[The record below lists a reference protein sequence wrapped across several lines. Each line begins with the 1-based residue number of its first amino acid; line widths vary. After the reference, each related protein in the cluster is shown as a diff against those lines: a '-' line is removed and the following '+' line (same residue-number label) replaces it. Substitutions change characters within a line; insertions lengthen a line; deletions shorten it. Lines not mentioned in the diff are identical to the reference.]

1 MSIHTKPA
9 IQPSKVLTMKRLVTA
24 LALTS
29 SLVLPGLSMARPVTL
44 NATLKNYGGNG
55 AYLAIYLTDPA
66 GAYVRTLWVAGEKSK
81 YYKHLTDWYRATS
94 GRAAQ
99 IDGITGASVGAGR
112 KLAIT
117 VELEDALIDAG
128 YTIRIDATA
137 EDMRD
142 SPRDV
147 SVALT
152 AAGAGQKSVGKRYVA
167 DFSYGL

>member
-1 MSIHTKPA
+1 MSIDSLSPIRPA
-9 IQPSKVLTMKRLVTA
+9 RTLAIKHLVTA

-29 SLVLPGLSMARPVTL
+29 ALVLPGVGMARPVTL
-44 NATLKNYGGNG
+44 STTLKNYGGNG

-99 IDGITGASVGAGR
+99 IDGITGASVGPGR
-112 KLAIT
+112 KLAVT

-128 YTIRIDATA
+128 YTIRVDAAA

-147 SVALT
+147 SVPLT
-152 AAGAGQKSVGKRYVA
+152 AAGAGKKSAGKRYVA